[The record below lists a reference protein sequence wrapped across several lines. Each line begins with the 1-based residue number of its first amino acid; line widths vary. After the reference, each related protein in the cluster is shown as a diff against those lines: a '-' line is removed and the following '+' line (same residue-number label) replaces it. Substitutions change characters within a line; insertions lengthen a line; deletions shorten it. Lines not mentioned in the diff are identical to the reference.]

1 MIEESAGRLRLTVSE
16 ARELSEAALQ
26 GAGWN
31 ADDSR
36 VLADH
41 MLDAALCGYEYSGL
55 AKILNIAEYRQTKP
69 PYAPMRAVHETPM
82 SGRFDG
88 GGNNGMVTIFRATE
102 LAIEKARATGFG
114 LVGVNNTWMSGRGAY
129 YVEKIARAGLIGI
142 HTVSSRHLV
151 APPGGARPAIGTNPI
166 SFGFPT
172 ETDPFVV
179 DLGLSALMY
188 TDLALRLRRGEQL
201 PEGLA
206 IDAQGKPTRDPVAAM
221 NGGATFPFGGHKGF
235 VLTLAMQALGVL
247 AGAGE
252 DGDKSAG
259 YLVLAIQP
267 ELMMSLD
274 QFRRDLTQSLARVK
288 ATPLQEGVEEIRI
301 PSERSYVERAR
312 NTLQGIVIDRLV
324 HDGLSRLAGL

>member
-1 MIEESAGRLRLTVSE
+1 VKEESPGRIRLGVAE
-16 ARELSEAALQ
+16 ARQLSEAALR
-26 GAGWN
+26 GAGWSP
-31 ADDSR
+31 DDSR
-36 VLADH
+36 ILADH

-55 AKILNIAEYRQTKP
+55 AKILNIAEYQLVKP
-69 PYAPMRAVHETPM
+69 AYAPMRVVHETPM
-82 SGRFDG
+82 STRFDG
-88 GGNNGMVTIFRATE
+88 GANNGMLTMFHATE

-129 YVEKIARAGLIGI
+129 YVERAGLIGI
-142 HTVSSRHLV
+142 HSVSSRHLV
-151 APPGGARPAIGTNPI
+151 APPGGARPTMGTNPI

-172 ETDPFVV
+172 EADPLVI

-206 IDAQGKPTRDPVAAM
+206 IDAQGRPTRDPVAAM

-235 VLTLAMQALGVL
+235 ALTLAMQALGVL

-259 YLVLAIQP
+259 YLMMAIQP

-274 QFRRDLTQSLARVK
+274 QYRRDLSQSLARLK
-288 ATPLQEGVEEIRI
+288 STPLQDGIGEIRI
-301 PSERSYVERAR
+301 PSERAYVERKR
-312 NTLQGIVIDRLV
+312 NSEEGIVIDRLV
-324 HDGLSRLAGL
+324 HDGLRRLAGF